1 MQEPQYLTTREF
13 DGWRNEH
20 DGKIDRIIEF
30 IENSQKRDI
39 SNENR
44 ITTLE
49 THREHAIIG
58 LGIFSSII
66 SAIVGG
72 VVALFASSR

>member
-13 DGWRNEH
+13 DSWRVEH
-20 DGKIDRIIEF
+20 DRKVDAILAASELRQE
-30 IENSQKRDI
+30 RDI
-39 SNENR
+39 KTEGR

-58 LGIFSSII
+58 LGIFSSVI

-72 VVALFASSR
+72 LVAMVSSR

>member
-13 DGWRNEH
+13 DSWRVDH
-20 DGKIDRIIEF
+20 DQRIESILAFMES
-30 IENSQKRDI
+30 IQSRDF
-39 SNENR
+39 STENR
-44 ITTLE
+44 ITALE

-58 LGIFSSII
+58 LGIFSSVI

-72 VVALFASSR
+72 LVALFASTR

>member
-13 DGWRNEH
+13 DGWRNDH
-20 DGKIDRIIEF
+20 DEKIDRIIAFMES
-30 IENSQKRDI
+30 IQTRDLGT
-39 SNENR
+39 ENR

-58 LGIFSSII
+58 LGIFSSVI

-72 VVALFASSR
+72 LVALFASTR